1 MVVFP
6 DLGAALKVALAAHRA
21 GQGAILVT
29 VVDNRSS
36 LPVAPG
42 SRSLVFESA
51 PPQGAFWPALDRI
64 IAVDARNA
72 LVEKQSLLRSYT
84 IRDDS
89 VERVRL
95 GEGNFD
101 LFFEVLTL
109 PPRLII
115 VGAGHIALPLARIAK
130 LLEFEVAV
138 LDDRLAYANRARF
151 PDADQIVVGPY
162 RETLST
168 MAVHTDTYIVLVTRG
183 HVHDQ
188 ACLEEVL
195 ESPAAYIGMIGS
207 KRRIRTVIQHTVDSG
222 YSEEKLRRVYAPI
235 GLDLHAETPGEIA
248 VAIMAEIVNVRRGG
262 VASSLA
268 SRAHLHV

>member
-1 MVVFP
+1 MAFP
-6 DLGAALKVALAAHRA
+6 DLGAALKVALAAHQA

-29 VVDNRSS
+29 VVDNHSS
-36 LPVAPG
+36 WPVTPG
-42 SRSLVFESA
+42 SRSLIFESA
-51 PPQGAFWPALDRI
+51 PPQGTFWPALDRI
-64 IAVDARNA
+64 VAIDARDA
-72 LVEKQSLLRSYT
+72 LVAKRSRLHSYT
-84 IRDDS
+84 IQDDR
-89 VERVRL
+89 VEPARL

-115 VGAGHIALPLARIAK
+115 VGAGHIARPLARIAK

-138 LDDRLAYANRARF
+138 LDDRLAYANRERF

-162 RETLST
+162 RKTLST
-168 MAVHTDTYIVLVTRG
+168 LAVHADTYIVLVTRG

-207 KRRIRTVIQHTVDSG
+207 KRRVRTVVQHTLDSG
-222 YSEEKLRRVYAPI
+222 HDPEKLRRVYAPI
-235 GLDLHAETPGEIA
+235 GLEIHAETPGEIA

-262 VASSLA
+262 DVSSLA
-268 SRAHLHV
+268 LRERLGV